1 VGTSPIFW
9 WLCGKFVGI
18 IPVYLLIVY
27 SGGSNQGAN
36 LTMAQPY
43 KTSSFVAGA
52 KAALNHRGYD
62 DFMVYYTLLS
72 MGIPTSAI
80 DHIGKAE
87 REKREELSGI
97 KANKK
102 DN

>member
-1 VGTSPIFW
+1 M
-9 WLCGKFVGI
+9 GI

-97 KANKK
+97 KENKK